1 MVEFFVQG
9 GYAFFVWGAYGVTAL
24 LLVAEVIQLRAQRR
38 ALFVRL
44 NRLNRTRELDK
55 NQ

>member
-1 MVEFFVQG
+1 MIEFFTQG
-9 GYAFFVWGAYGVTAL
+9 GYAFFVWGAYGMVAL
-24 LLVAEVIQLRAQRR
+24 LLIAEVIQLRAQYR

-44 NRLNRTRELDK
+44 NRLNRMRQVDQ